1 MILGNVRSEKVKRL
15 AHELLKRYP
24 NEFTSDFE
32 ENKKMIES
40 LAVIPST
47 RLRNN
52 IVGYIT
58 RLVVLSKSGK
68 TSRPES
74 G

>member
-24 NEFTSDFE
+24 NKFTSDFE
-32 ENKKMIES
+32 ENKKMIKS
-40 LAVIPST
+40 LAIIPST
-47 RLRNN
+47 KLRNN

-68 TSRPES
+68 TSQSES

>member
-24 NEFTSDFE
+24 DKFTSDFE

-40 LAVIPST
+40 LAIIPST

-58 RLVVLSKSGK
+58 RLVVLSKSEK
-68 TSRPES
+68 TSQLES